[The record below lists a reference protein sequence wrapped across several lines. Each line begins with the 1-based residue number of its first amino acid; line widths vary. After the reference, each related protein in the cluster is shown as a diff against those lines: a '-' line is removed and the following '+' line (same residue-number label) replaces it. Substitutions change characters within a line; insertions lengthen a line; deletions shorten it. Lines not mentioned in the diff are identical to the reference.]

1 MGERRGV
8 TCESGADGG
17 IEEDLSKNNS
27 VCRDL
32 AKYGRR
38 LAVCGEMWSTYT
50 LVVDNLNDSSEVT
63 RVAAV
68 GQEDYTT
75 DFDES
80 EFSQKQLS
88 AFQLSCTKK
97 NPNPPN
103 SPFRKTS
110 RISTYRHCEVC
121 T

>member
-8 TCESGADGG
+8 TSESGADGG

-38 LAVCGEMWSTYT
+38 LAICGEMWSTYT

-63 RVAAV
+63 GVAAV

-80 EFSQKQLS
+80 EFSQSNCQHSSCLVPKKKSQSAKLS
-88 AFQLSCTKK
+88 LS
-97 NPNPPN
+97 
-103 SPFRKTS
+103 
-110 RISTYRHCEVC
+110 
-121 T
+121 